1 MLLTLD
7 EPPTNVKV
15 GWKEPMTVF
24 TNQLKSLEATGL
36 TQMGSAI
43 KQAFDLL
50 NLNRHAADH
59 DTYGCGRFPHLLEP
73 SLIIVITDKQKLT
86 TLAGVQN
93 EINIPMNTGPLGSEL
108 TKEPFRWDQRLFAI
122 VLALPATA
130 SSIVLAG

>member
-7 EPPTNVKV
+7 EPPSNVKV
-15 GWKEPMTVF
+15 GWKEQMPVF
-24 TNQLKSLEATGL
+24 TNQLKNLEATGL

-86 TLAGVQN
+86 TSAGVQN
-93 EINIPMNTGPLGSEL
+93 EVKYEKNFVRYL
-108 TKEPFRWDQRLFAI
+108 FRVSFILI
-122 VLALPATA
+122 
-130 SSIVLAG
+130 

>member
-7 EPPTNVKV
+7 EPPSNVKV

-86 TLAGVQN
+86 TAAGVQN
-93 EINIPMNTGPLGSEL
+93 EVKYLCSYSCLIFCL
-108 TKEPFRWDQRLFAI
+108 
-122 VLALPATA
+122 
-130 SSIVLAG
+130 